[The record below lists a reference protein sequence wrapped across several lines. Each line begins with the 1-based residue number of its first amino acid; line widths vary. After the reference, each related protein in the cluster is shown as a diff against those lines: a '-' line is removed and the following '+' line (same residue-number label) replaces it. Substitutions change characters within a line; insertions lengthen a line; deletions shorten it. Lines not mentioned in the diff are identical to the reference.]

1 MSYTVESKNQLAK
14 LLATENIIIEHR
26 AVQTASFDMKARVL
40 TCPIWKSMSGE
51 LYDLFMGHE
60 VGHALDTPLE
70 GWHDAVSVK
79 GKNYKHFLNVVE
91 DARIEKKMKRR
102 YPGLK
107 KSFYASYKELIQ
119 QDFFGIKNK
128 NINNLSLID
137 RINLHFKCGSE
148 LNVQFKSK
156 EMKYVELVESCES
169 WNDVISVTDKLF
181 DYCKI
186 EQQEKLQS
194 EYNYKNALDDF
205 DMSSDEDSYSSSEGD
220 EESYQDD
227 ETQEG
232 SGYGDEFDEES
243 DQEEPYFGSSDS
255 DADFEPTAETDEHF
269 RRMEHKLLDDKCK
282 SYKYLNIPK
291 PKLEHIITPQ
301 KRVHEL
307 LNLYLN
313 KKDKNKNLMEF
324 KKKNESYISLLVKE
338 FEMRKAAKS
347 FAKRK
352 ISSTGD
358 IDLNRIYRYKI
369 EDSIFRKIAKVSAG
383 KSHGLV
389 LLLDRSGSMIQNMN
403 GAIEQIMVLAMF
415 CRRINI
421 PFVVYGF
428 GSCYKGRNLD
438 FPDRQNDKS
447 AFHFDEETLPLRNV
461 YLREYLNSEMK
472 TSEFNAALANLC
484 TLKTA
489 YMNYTAYNQVP
500 PSELLSD
507 TPLIQAMVAMR
518 PIVDTFRAS
527 KKLDIVNLVVVHDGD
542 ADPVPTG
549 MYAGS
554 THYVL
559 CDREKKFQTKVD
571 IEKYRNDA
579 VRTAIFEW
587 FSYVTDTKIIG
598 FFIVEPGR
606 GTVKEALNRR
616 LYIEDV
622 KVGDM
627 KNMERMSVIEKY
639 ATKMRAEKFITSNN
653 PAYEKFFFVQGGK
666 NLVTEEFDLKEET
679 LSVRRLKTEFLK
691 KYEKRKVNRILVNQ
705 FIEGIAM

>member
-26 AVQTASFDMKARVL
+26 AVRTASFDMKARVL
-40 TCPIWKSMSGE
+40 TCPIWKIMSGE

-91 DARIEKKMKRR
+91 DARIEKRMKRR

-128 NINNLSLID
+128 NINSMSLID

-148 LNVQFKSK
+148 LDVQFKPN
-156 EMKYVELVESCES
+156 EMEYVELVESCES

-181 DYCKI
+181 GYCKI
-186 EQQEKLQS
+186 EQQEKL
-194 EYNYKNALDDF
+194 KNLDFKTSFDDF
-205 DMSSDEDSYSSSEGD
+205 DMSSDEDSYSSSEGE
-220 EESYQDD
+220 EESYQEDGSQD
-227 ETQEG
+227 A
-232 SGYGDEFDEES
+232 SGYGDEFDEEL
-243 DQEEPYFGSSDS
+243 DQEESYFGSSDS
-255 DADFEPTAETDEHF
+255 NSDFEPTAETDEHF
-269 RRMEHKLLDDKCK
+269 RQMEYKLLDDKCK
-282 SYKYLNIPK
+282 TYEYLNIPK
-291 PKLEHIITPQ
+291 PKLEHIVTPQ

-307 LNLYLN
+307 LNQYLN

-324 KKKNESYISLLVKE
+324 KKKNEAYISLLVKE

-369 EDSIFRKIAKVSAG
+369 EDSIFRKIAKVKAG

-389 LLLDRSGSMIQNMN
+389 LLLDRSGSMMRNMT
-403 GAIEQIMVLAMF
+403 GAIEQVMVLAMF

-428 GSCYKGRNLD
+428 GSCHKGRRID
-438 FPDRQNDKS
+438 FPNKEVECNV
-447 AFHFDEETLPLRNV
+447 FDSNADTLKLRNV

-472 TSEFNAALANLC
+472 MSEFNAALSNLC
-484 TLKTA
+484 TLKNA
-489 YMNYTAYNQVP
+489 YTDYNLYNGVP
-500 PSELLSD
+500 PSETLSD

-518 PIVDTFRAS
+518 PIVDIFRSS

-542 ADPVPTG
+542 ADNIPQP
-549 MYAGS
+549 MYSGS
-554 THYVL
+554 TNYVL
-559 CDREKKFQTKVD
+559 CDREKKFQIKVD
-571 IEKYRNDA
+571 LEKYRKDA
-579 VRTAIFEW
+579 VRAAIFEW
-587 FSYVTDTKIIG
+587 FSHVTDTKIFG
-598 FFIVEPGR
+598 FFIVESGR
-606 GTVKEALNRR
+606 GTVREALDKRF
-616 LYIEDV
+616 Y
-622 KVGDM
+622 VGDTQIREL
-627 KNMERMSVIEKY
+627 KNMERVGVIERCSSKLK
-639 ATKMRAEKFITSNN
+639 TEKFIVSDN
-653 PAYEKFFFVQGGK
+653 PSYEKFFFILGGK
-666 NLVTEEFDLKEET
+666 NLVTEEFELKEET

-691 KYEKRKVNRILVNQ
+691 KYEKRKINRVLVNQ
-705 FIEGIAM
+705 FIEGIAK